1 MPRIADYMA
10 HPGTAKILTGGDV
23 DVDFVF
29 GGMGAGGVG
38 SSCVATF
45 MVNTTNSPNDLRV
58 QCRLGGQAGP
68 LIWSYGPTDTQLTRP
83 FQQIFNGLT
92 VAGPNTLHFR
102 IVGGTGAMDITNL
115 VVWFQRDI

>member
-10 HPGTAKILTGGDV
+10 HLGTAKILTTGDI

-29 GGMGAGGVG
+29 GGMGTGGVG

-45 MVNTTNSPNDLRV
+45 MVNTEASNNLKV
-58 QCRLGGQAGP
+58 QCRLGGQGGP
-68 LIWSYGPTDTQLTRP
+68 VIWSYGPTDTNLTRP
-83 FQQIFNGLT
+83 FQQVFNGLT
-92 VAGPNTLHFR
+92 AAGPNTLHFR
-102 IVGGTGAMDITNL
+102 VVDGAGAMSITNL